1 MDTAIRLASV
11 RRRAAEAAIWGVPY
25 VNYRR
30 MLDAAEEAGVSG
42 PNQILYWSG
51 LLDWRNQTLT
61 PNPDVIYLMPFID
74 TANGPVVLEIP
85 AAGAGAINGSVMNC
99 WQAAIEE
106 VGPAGVDAG
115 AGGKYLIM
123 PPGHDEP
130 LPAGYIPM
138 QSETFEVYALLR
150 SLLNDGGPEQ
160 IDAAVEYGRRVRLYP
175 LGGDPEDTIMVDAAG
190 QLVDA
195 RLPWDVSFFAYLA
208 DLVQREPWLNRDRV
222 MIDQLATLGIR
233 KGEPF
238 DPEPAVVDALEA
250 GLRDAREWL
259 DASYEDVIRPFTDA
273 GRWGLPADPAIV
285 QATGSG
291 FTDDDLYPVDARGL
305 SYTIAFFSSRH
316 LGHGQYYMM
325 TTRDAHGDPL
335 DGGAAYELTV
345 PPDAPVTGY
354 WSVTVYNRSTHTFLD
369 NAPRLGRSSQ
379 SPELERNDDGSVTI
393 TFGPVQNPDLPGNWI
408 PTTPGVGF
416 EVMVRFYGPTEA
428 LFNKSWKL
436 PDLTRKQLA

>member
-1 MDTAIRLASV
+1 
-11 RRRAAEAAIWGVPY
+11 
-25 VNYRR
+25 
-30 MLDAAEEAGVSG
+30 
-42 PNQILYWSG
+42 
-51 LLDWRNQTLT
+51 
-61 PNPDVIYLMPFID
+61 
-74 TANGPVVLEIP
+74 
-85 AAGAGAINGSVMNC
+85 
-99 WQAAIEE
+99 
-106 VGPAGVDAG
+106 
-115 AGGKYLIM
+115 
-123 PPGHDEP
+123 
-130 LPAGYIPM
+130 
-138 QSETFEVYALLR
+138 
-150 SLLNDGGPEQ
+150 
-160 IDAAVEYGRRVRLYP
+160 VRLYP

-325 TTRDAHGDPL
+325 TTRDAHGDSL

-354 WSVTVYNRSTHTFLD
+354 WSVTVYNRSTHTFLE

-393 TFGPVQNPDLPGNWI
+393 TFGPVENTDLPGNWI